1 MESNKLK
8 DRLTFKEILDS
19 KLNDTELDNL
29 ERICKTIGNSF
40 AVTGM
45 LSYEKLYNKRD
56 LQEIGSKIKVP
67 YDKLIQCIYDN
78 QMEFKNKLNECV

>member
-1 MESNKLK
+1 MKNNGLK

-29 ERICKTIGNSF
+29 ELICKTIGNSF

-45 LSYEKLYNKRD
+45 LSYEKLYNKPD
-56 LQEIGSKIKVP
+56 LQEIGNKIRVP

-78 QMEFKNKLNECV
+78 QLEFKSKLNECV

>member
-1 MESNKLK
+1 MKNNGLK

-29 ERICKTIGNSF
+29 ELICKTIGNSF

-45 LSYEKLYNKRD
+45 LSYEKLYNKPD
-56 LQEIGSKIKVP
+56 LQEIGNKIRVP

-78 QMEFKNKLNECV
+78 QLECKSKLNECV